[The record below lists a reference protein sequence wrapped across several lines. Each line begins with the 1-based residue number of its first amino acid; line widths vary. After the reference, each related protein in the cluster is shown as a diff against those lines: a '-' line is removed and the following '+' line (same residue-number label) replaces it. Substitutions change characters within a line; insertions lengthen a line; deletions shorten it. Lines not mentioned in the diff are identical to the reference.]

1 MRRIPAFFIAWLIAV
16 SFALAGCGGGGGGK
30 SATGPSGPGNPP
42 PQDVRQPGLPWAVGS
57 DARGLASNQP
67 TSTGSSSNRQ
77 FVFIGSPDI
86 SRVSGNLVRSL
97 DGSHDGVEVGH
108 VRVRD
113 GMSSSELL
121 RYLRADAAHYDG
133 NQVRRW
139 GNTPPTVRMI
149 EGATEEEWADTLH
162 AVRLINSVLPP
173 DWQLKFDNREAA
185 PDGRVNPGFIEVNFI
200 PRERWSRESPD
211 RTVGVAYSNH
221 IDGRITGAAVLVD
234 PTRRTTRADRI
245 DTLLHELLHALGRGH
260 VSPSDFPD
268 TIMHPSG
275 DLGRSDWLIL
285 SPLDEAAMYAVYS
298 RLRPGASGDLDLND
312 LGPWSDVSTH
322 VVGRM
327 DYVPGRGQS
336 IIFGAVWQ
344 NGLVRPYASGL
355 DPSPPLKR
363 QLSGSASWSGR
374 LLGLTP
380 RAEAVA
386 GAMDMTVQLASLH
399 GQLNFTDLE
408 KWSPHAEPGALG
420 TGRQWGDGDLHY
432 TLALQY
438 GRVFVE
444 TGGDA
449 GKITGAF
456 FGDNQRRVGGTLRR
470 RDLSAGFAGTRR

>member
-1 MRRIPAFFIAWLIAV
+1 MPNRL
-16 SFALAGCGGGGGGK
+16 SFALTVAVAVALAACGGGGGG
-30 SATGPSGPGNPP
+30 SSSSGGPSGPGNPP
-42 PQDVRQPGLPWAVGS
+42 PPHVGQPGLPWETGS
-57 DARGLASNQP
+57 DARRLASNEP

-77 FVFIGSPDI
+77 YVFIGSPDI

-113 GMSSSELL
+113 GISGEELL

-149 EGATEEEWADTLH
+149 EGATEEDRTDTLH

-173 DWQLKFDNREAA
+173 NWQLKFDDREAA
-185 PDGRVNPGFIEVNFI
+185 PDGRVNPGYIEVNFI
-200 PRERWSRESPD
+200 PRERWSGEDHGRA
-211 RTVGVAYSNH
+211 VGVAH
-221 IDGRITGAAVLVD
+221 TTFTGGRITGAAVLVD
-234 PTRRTTRADRI
+234 PTRRRTKADRM

-260 VSPSDFPD
+260 VSPSDFPS

-298 RLRPGASGDLDLND
+298 RLRSGTPGGDLDMND
-312 LGPWSDVSTH
+312 LGPWSNVSTY
-322 VVGRM
+322 VAGRL
-327 DYVPGRGQS
+327 DYVPGRRQS
-336 IIFGAVWQ
+336 VVFGAVWQ
-344 NGLVRPYASGL
+344 NGLVRPYAAGL
-355 DPSPPLKR
+355 DPSAPLQR

-380 RAEAVA
+380 RAESVA
-386 GAMDMTVQLASLH
+386 GAMDMTVQLASLD
-399 GQLNFTDLE
+399 GELEFTELE
-408 KWSPHAEPGALG
+408 KWSPHVEPGAVG
-420 TGRQWGDGDLHY
+420 TGVQWGDGDLHY
-432 TLALQY
+432 SLALQE

-444 TGGDA
+444 TGGDE
-449 GKITGAF
+449 GQITGTF

-470 RDLSAGFAGTRR
+470 RDLAAGFAGTRQ